1 MEGKRFTKCI
11 FLLSECQLF
20 FLTVALIRVYINCIT
35 ELAFCL
41 KAGMLNH
48 VNYFSSE
55 TVLELLHEPST
66 TNPLKK
72 SSTSTAAIPT
82 VSCRKAKKTPST
94 KIKASTVKPAPSGK
108 KRQKI
113 KAEAKPHKP
122 KQEEKIA
129 HISRTTPAPPLP
141 KKKSFHL
148 TRTKKLLPK
157 KAALAKEKL
166 EKRRNESRLRSSS

>member
-1 MEGKRFTKCI
+1 
-11 FLLSECQLF
+11 
-20 FLTVALIRVYINCIT
+20 
-35 ELAFCL
+35 
-41 KAGMLNH
+41 MLNH

-55 TVLELLHEPST
+55 TVLELLNEPST

-122 KQEEKIA
+122 KQEEKVA
-129 HISRTTPAPPLP
+129 RISRTTPAPLLP
-141 KKKSFHL
+141 KKKTFHL
-148 TRTKKLLPK
+148 TRMKKLLPK

-166 EKRRNESRLRSSS
+166 EKRNESRLRSSS